1 MAPIEF
7 EKQIKERLEEREIKP
22 SSEAWDKVKNEIDI
36 PPASKKPGI
45 YRYAV
50 AATLV
55 GILIS
60 VLWINNSAE
69 NNALENLPVVEN
81 PVVPDSE
88 SEQPDHLQIE
98 SQSLIVDADANE
110 AVDEASVPQTVES
123 QDRPVAAQDIALD
136 YQDKEN
142 VDPVL
147 SLADEDQID
156 QKIAEV
162 VAQVELMENNQ
173 ESLTDAEVDSL
184 LINAQQELMAE
195 RALQT
200 ENEVDAIEL
209 LAGIEEEL
217 DKSFRDQ
224 VLERLKNGYIK
235 VRTAVADRNN

>member
-7 EKQIKERLEEREIKP
+7 EKQIKERLEERKIKP
-22 SSEAWDKVKNEIDI
+22 SSAAWEKVKKKIDI
-36 PPASKKPGI
+36 PPKSKKPGI

-60 VLWINNSAE
+60 ILWVSNSTE
-69 NNALENLPVVEN
+69 NSTLENLPVVEN
-81 PVVPDSE
+81 PVAPNSK
-88 SEQPDHLQIE
+88 SEQPGDLQIE
-98 SQSLIVDADANE
+98 SQSIIVDADANE
-110 AVDEASVPQTVES
+110 EVDEDSAPQIKES
-123 QDRPVAAQDIALD
+123 QDRPVAAHNLVLE
-136 YQDKEN
+136 YQEKEN

-147 SLADEDQID
+147 SLADEDLID

-162 VAQVELMENNQ
+162 VAQVDLMENNR

-184 LINAQQELMAE
+184 LRNAQRELMAE

-200 ENEVDAIEL
+200 ENEVDAVEL